1 MRRTN
6 LCAKPAETLDAWD
19 GDPSNWKDFKNGS
32 SISLQPGQYVISC
45 NVTERRSV
53 EATIQYWDEINRL
66 ELCNVHGVA
75 IGVNV
80 IRIDLPIASN
90 DCHFAVC
97 ACRATDFIVERA
109 DTYAL
114 TSGGGSRPSSP
125 RRPLRTELEAE
136 AGDRR

>member
-6 LCAKPAETLDAWD
+6 LHAKPAETIDALG
-19 GDPSNWKDFKNGS
+19 GDPSDWRDFKNGS

-66 ELCNVHGVA
+66 KLCDVHGVA

-80 IRIDLPIASN
+80 IRIYLPIASN

-97 ACRATDFIVERA
+97 ACRATDFIIESA
-109 DTYAL
+109 DTYA
-114 TSGGGSRPSSP
+114 TAAGGGLPGFF
-125 RRPLRTELEAE
+125 T
-136 AGDRR
+136 AGTAPY